1 MAGFPVHPQLPELI
15 QTHVHWVV
23 MPSNI
28 SSSVISFFSCLQ
40 SSPETGSFQTSQFFA
55 SGGHSIGISASAS
68 VFPMKIQD
76 WFSLGWTIW
85 ISLQSKGLPRVFSD
99 NTVKSIN
106 SSVLSCLYS
115 ETLTS
120 IHDYW
125 KKKKNKVFTRWTFVG
140 KVIPLSRFL
149 PRSKCLLISWL
160 QSPSEVILET
170 KKIKSLTVSIVSSWF
185 CQKVMRPQ
193 E

>member
-1 MAGFPVHPQLPELI
+1 MHCKTVKVNYFHFIYIFNSLGEATIEHMCEHSLFFIDWHHSWCSLLLNQL
-15 QTHVHWVV
+15 QTHSQNNLQNH
-23 MPSNI
+23 SKQTI

-40 SSPETGSFQTSQFFA
+40 SSPATGSFQTSQFFA

-85 ISLQSKGLPRVFSD
+85 ISLQCKGLPRVFSD

-125 KKKKNKVFTRWTFVG
+125 KKKTKFWLDG
-140 KVIPLSRFL
+140 H
-149 PRSKCLLISWL
+149 LLA
-160 QSPSEVILET
+160 
-170 KKIKSLTVSIVSSWF
+170 K
-185 CQKVMRPQ
+185 
-193 E
+193 